1 MVVRSGRLLPSV
13 IVGALVTGALVLG
26 AGVAEAAPLTCTAN
40 GKTGIALGD
49 KCVNPL
55 NVDDVFGLLDPVTQP
70 AAETPSQAPV
80 VDPSPAAEGSDTGS
94 GGVVG
99 AVGGAVGGVVDSVRG
114 NSPAAG
120 GSGTGTNPSAGAGS
134 EATSGSGAGS
144 GSSGPSAPAG
154 GSVAPVVPAPSGVQ
168 APDVRGG
175 LLPPAVSA
183 PGGLAARVPALG
195 FGAVDP
201 RLLMVPTGSP
211 LRTLTGVTPGSPVT
225 TSSDVQAMA
234 LDGLPSGLGTPA
246 VLGVLILS
254 TLAGFALRH
263 RVLRRVRLAAAPEP
277 EPA

>member
-13 IVGALVTGALVLG
+13 IVGALVTGALTLG
-26 AGVAEAAPLTCTAN
+26 AGTASADPITDLLGSTKCLLDN
-40 GKTGIALGD
+40 VPTLLGD
-49 KCVNPL
+49 EYRR
-55 NVDDVFGLLDPVTQP
+55 DPVTN
-70 AAETPSQAPV
+70 ECERISLPV
-80 VDPSPAAEGSDTGS
+80 PQTGS
-94 GGVVG
+94 GDT
-99 AVGGAVGGVVDSVRG
+99 GGETADSSPGGIPIILPSVPEIPG
-114 NSPAAG
+114 NS
-120 GSGTGTNPSAGAGS
+120 TGTPSESSENSGDGSPAVTNDAGNAS
-134 EATSGSGAGS
+134 EIVSNTAASTG
-144 GSSGPSAPAG
+144 GPAQA
-154 GSVAPVVPAPSGVQ
+154 AVPAPSGVQ
-168 APDVRGG
+168 APDVRAG
-175 LLPPAVSA
+175 LLTPAVSA

-195 FGAVDP
+195 FGTVDP

-277 EPA
+277 ESAG

>member
-26 AGVAEAAPLTCTAN
+26 AGVAGADEECRGLLLGTPTPGTMQDGECKNVLGQLLSPILPPSSSSEGSTVDPAPTTAN
-40 GKTGIALGD
+40 PGPVAAVGNAVGD
-49 KCVNPL
+49 LAN
-55 NVDDVFGLLDPVTQP
+55 GLAGGT
-70 AAETPSQAPV
+70 
-80 VDPSPAAEGSDTGS
+80 SPATGSSGGGTNTSTTGADTGTPASAGSDTAS
-94 GGVVG
+94 
-99 AVGGAVGGVVDSVRG
+99 D
-114 NSPAAG
+114 
-120 GSGTGTNPSAGAGS
+120 
-134 EATSGSGAGS
+134 
-144 GSSGPSAPAG
+144 APASTG
-154 GSVAPVVPAPSGVQ
+154 RPAQAAVPAPSGVQ

-175 LLPPAVSA
+175 LLTPAVSA

-263 RVLRRVRLAAAPEP
+263 RVLRRVRLAAAPKP
-277 EPA
+277 EPAG

>member
-13 IVGALVTGALVLG
+13 IVGALVTGALALG
-26 AGVAEAAPLTCTAN
+26 AGVASAEPIT
-40 GKTGIALGD
+40 LGD
-49 KCVNPL
+49 LLPGQCIDPETREAKTIVTGLLRDSVTGMCEVVGAATAPAESGTENTPAPSSPGAGGVTDVVTDI
-55 NVDDVFGLLDPVTQP
+55 VDDVTG
-70 AAETPSQAPV
+70 
-80 VDPSPAAEGSDTGS
+80 PSPETDGTGS
-94 GGVVG
+94 GT
-99 AVGGAVGGVVDSVRG
+99 DPSTT
-114 NSPAAG
+114 
-120 GSGTGTNPSAGAGS
+120 GSGS
-134 EATSGSGAGS
+134 EATSGATGGASTAPAAG
-144 GSSGPSAPAG
+144 GPVQAVVQPPSALP
-154 GSVAPVVPAPSGVQ
+154 
-168 APDVRGG
+168 APDVRGA
-175 LLPPAVSA
+175 LLAPAVSA

-277 EPA
+277 DPAA